1 MTITDRP
8 TNSTTMLGGAITLPE
23 RSCLHGDVRRVETW
37 IGEPG
42 TVGTVAVVG
51 AGKMGLPLAAQFAS
65 HGWNVTAVDVDDRV
79 VESINAGRS
88 HLPAEPQLPELVA
101 EAHAAGRL
109 RATTDGVVASAEA
122 DVIVVIVP
130 VMLDGGLQP
139 DYRFMDAAVATVS
152 SGVRAGATVIIETT
166 LPVGDTR
173 DRYAERLAAASGLE
187 LDRDLFVAF
196 SPERLYTGAVIRNL
210 ATYPKL
216 VGGIGPNST
225 DRAAAFY
232 ASVLDAEV
240 VRMSSAEAAELSKLA
255 DTTYRDINIAFAN
268 ELAAYAGRVG
278 VDVQEVIQAANSQPY
293 SHIHQ
298 PGLGVGGHCI
308 PVYPRFLLARSPEM
322 ELVELSRRIN
332 DGQVAVAVEILT
344 AEFPDIRDLPVLVLG
359 LTYREGVKELAYSRG
374 VELVNRL
381 SAEHA
386 RVTAW
391 DPLLSDAEVEACG
404 ARPWTW
410 GTPSDARA
418 IVVQTADPIF
428 RQLEIGW
435 FPQLEL
441 LLDGRNS
448 LRDVHYPPG
457 LRVLGFGVPPRGGR
471 RSVGSS

>member
-1 MTITDRP
+1 
-8 TNSTTMLGGAITLPE
+8 
-23 RSCLHGDVRRVETW
+23 
-37 IGEPG
+37 
-42 TVGTVAVVG
+42 
-51 AGKMGLPLAAQFAS
+51 
-65 HGWNVTAVDVDDRV
+65 
-79 VESINAGRS
+79 
-88 HLPAEPQLPELVA
+88 
-101 EAHAAGRL
+101 
-109 RATTDGVVASAEA
+109 
-122 DVIVVIVP
+122 
-130 VMLDGGLQP
+130 MLDAGLQP
-139 DYRFMDAAVATVS
+139 DYRYMDAAVATVS

-173 DRYAERLAAASGLE
+173 DRYAERLAAATGLE

-344 AEFPDIRDLPVLVLG
+344 DEFSDIRDLPVLVLG

-374 VELVNRL
+374 VELVDRL
-381 SAEHA
+381 SAAHA

-410 GTPSDARA
+410 GTSSDARA

-457 LRVLGFGVPPRGGR
+457 LRVLGVRCPAEGRPPLGRFVLIRPGAGARRHGLRHAAAADQGRGAASRARRTPRVRPGRHGPALGSADGR
-471 RSVGSS
+471 RVLLRAGPDAAAPLAGDRRRQPRRADRGDARGPRAGPGG